1 MEQDMS
7 AETKTKLASEGAVNV
22 DEACKLLGIKRTMLY
37 KLMGDNEIAYAL
49 IGKRRVIPRRAIQ
62 DYLAAQIVAV

>member
-1 MEQDMS
+1 MS
-7 AETKTKLASEGAVNV
+7 AESKASLAADGAVSV

-37 KLMGDNEIAYAL
+37 RLMGDNEITYAL

-62 DYLAAQIVAV
+62 DFLAAQIVAA